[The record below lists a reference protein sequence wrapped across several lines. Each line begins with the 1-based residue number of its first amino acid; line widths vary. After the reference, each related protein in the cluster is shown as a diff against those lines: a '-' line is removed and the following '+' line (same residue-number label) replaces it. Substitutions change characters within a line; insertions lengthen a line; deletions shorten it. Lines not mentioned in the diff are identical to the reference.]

1 MGKKS
6 IAVLGLGRFGESMA
20 LELSRAGAEVMA
32 VDIDEERVA
41 QISEDITYAVKADVC
56 DVETMERLGLSN
68 MDAVIVAITNN
79 LNASIMG
86 TILAKEAGV
95 PFVLA
100 KSGNDIHTKILEK
113 VGADKI
119 TVPERETGVRMAR
132 NMVSGNFLD
141 FIELSDRIR
150 MIELAVK
157 SEWVGKRIIDLNLR
171 KKHNI
176 NIVAIRQGGELNA
189 KFNPD
194 IPLAGD
200 ETLLVIMDRSDI
212 PKLAK

>member
-20 LELSRAGAEVMA
+20 LELAKAGAEVMA
-32 VDIDEERVA
+32 VDIDEERVT

-56 DVETMERLGLSN
+56 DAETMERLGISN
-68 MDAVIVAITNN
+68 MDAVVVAITNN

-157 SEWVGKRIIDLNLR
+157 PEWVGKSIIDLNLR

-176 NIVAIRQGGELNA
+176 NIVAIRRGGELNA